1 MPAPPLTFEWHLR
14 LGLQEKPLAARD
26 PGLPNVIAQGVA
38 PVGPAVK
45 AASLVKHLHVF
56 APIAGDLLLAVS
68 QGVNKEMNRPLVGTL
83 HRLGQPCREA
93 EGWN

>member
-1 MPAPPLTFEWHLR
+1 MSRTESAPSTRPLWGTGPLLPAPPPTFEWHLR
-14 LGLQEKPLAARD
+14 LGLQEEPLAARD

-56 APIAGDLLLAVS
+56 APIAGDLLLAVP
-68 QGVNKEMNRPLVGTL
+68 QGVNKEMN
-83 HRLGQPCREA
+83 
-93 EGWN
+93 